1 MLKKREMARMAGMAG
16 TRCDAMRCEG
26 QKVIWT
32 GSWRGFWRQRSPG
45 RSGRK
50 DCRKARQR
58 RQSFSFEF
66 VRFLL
71 GRSRAR
77 VPDVTAMM
85 SSARRLGSLVAPNPV
100 LTLIFRLLA
109 ISGLINQSQLIS
121 LSHRAGLEHLQREAF
136 VSIHWHT
143 SSPSTISAIEV
154 THILSQAMHDALLSS
169 PP

>member
-100 LTLIFRLLA
+100 LTLIFWTIGNLRIDQPESTYLA
-109 ISGLINQSQLIS
+109 LPSC
-121 LSHRAGLEHLQREAF
+121 RTR
-136 VSIHWHT
+136 T
-143 SSPSTISAIEV
+143 SPA
-154 THILSQAMHDALLSS
+154 
-169 PP
+169 